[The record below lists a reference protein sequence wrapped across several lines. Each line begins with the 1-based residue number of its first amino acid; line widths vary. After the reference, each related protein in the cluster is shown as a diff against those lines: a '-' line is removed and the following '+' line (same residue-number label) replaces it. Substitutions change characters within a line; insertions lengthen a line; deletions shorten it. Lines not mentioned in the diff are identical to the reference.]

1 VNKRRKLIFAMGAGA
16 LATPLCSFAQQQGK
30 IWRVGF
36 LTAYSSSAETPAFDS
51 FRQAMRELGYDN
63 GRNIAYETRW
73 AEGELERLPGMAEDL
88 VKFKPDVM
96 LVANTPSV
104 MAAKKATTTIPI
116 VMVGVGDPVGTGLVD
131 NLARPGGNVTGFTN
145 IIGEMSGKRLELL
158 KEVVPRLSRVAAL
171 GQSSDPIF
179 AVQLRHAVAV
189 ARSLK
194 VEVFPAEIRSVRD
207 IDGAFETLVKRRADG
222 ILRLGDAL
230 AGPGSQ
236 RTSELAMKHRLP
248 MISQRKRDV
257 EAGFLMSYGPN
268 GFEIW
273 QRAATYVDK
282 ILKGA
287 KPSDLPVEQPTQFEL
302 FINKKTAK
310 ALGINIPQS
319 VLVRTTKVIE

>member
-1 VNKRRKLIFAMGAGA
+1 MNKRRKLIFALGAGA
-16 LATPLCSFAQQQGK
+16 LAAPLCSFAQQKGK

-73 AEGELERLPGMAEDL
+73 AEGDLERLPGMAEDL

-207 IDGAFETLVKRRADG
+207 IDGAFETL
-222 ILRLGDAL
+222 
-230 AGPGSQ
+230 S
-236 RTSELAMKHRLP
+236 RTDSRTLP
-248 MISQRKRDV
+248 RHHV
-257 EAGFLMSYGPN
+257 EMMPRHSTRSSRPH
-268 GFEIW
+268 
-273 QRAATYVDK
+273 
-282 ILKGA
+282 
-287 KPSDLPVEQPTQFEL
+287 
-302 FINKKTAK
+302 
-310 ALGINIPQS
+310 
-319 VLVRTTKVIE
+319 